1 MHLFHVP
8 FSPWVVPAANG
19 SGWATDRHGYAG
31 LVKRQ
36 LVAVR
41 LALRAAERWLGAVTD
56 SPLAFAYIY
65 IFLFLKIISL
75 FKINIVAQNIILLI

>member
-56 SPLAFAYIY
+56 SPLAFA
-65 IFLFLKIISL
+65 L
-75 FKINIVAQNIILLI
+75 VAEPANPLAWLG